1 MATRRLGCHVFPNV
15 WPLLPLSKWT
25 EQTAKVRAV
34 GSSIWLMELVMS
46 GLIWTML
53 LPGEPVGNGM
63 EIVV

>member
-1 MATRRLGCHVFPNV
+1 M
-15 WPLLPLSKWT
+15 SKWT